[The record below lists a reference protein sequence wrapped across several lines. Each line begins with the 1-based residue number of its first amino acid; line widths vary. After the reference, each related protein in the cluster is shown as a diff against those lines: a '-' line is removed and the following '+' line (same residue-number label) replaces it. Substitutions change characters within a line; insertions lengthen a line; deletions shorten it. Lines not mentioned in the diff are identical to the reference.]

1 MKPFL
6 RAFDENYDAIID
18 NILAHERKYAL
29 NGQRQEL
36 SMRVDDSGAV
46 KFESKEGYEGND
58 VIRGDS
64 IFLAYSGGA
73 EKDFWNILP
82 SMNVLLDYEEL
93 DELKEQIALTE
104 ECDTADV
111 TEKDIQKYYEENY
124 PEEIEEWMDE
134 YLYSE
139 YVRDGL
145 EQYLDS
151 LRERIEAQIDE
162 LEAEELEGEE

>member
-1 MKPFL
+1 
-6 RAFDENYDAIID
+6 
-18 NILAHERKYAL
+18 
-29 NGQRQEL
+29 
-36 SMRVDDSGAV
+36 
-46 KFESKEGYEGND
+46 
-58 VIRGDS
+58 
-64 IFLAYSGGA
+64 
-73 EKDFWNILP
+73 
-82 SMNVLLDYEEL
+82 MNVLLDCEEL

-124 PEEIEEWMDE
+124 PEEIEDWLDE

-145 EQYLDS
+145 EQYMDS

-162 LEAEELEGEE
+162 LEEEELGNEV